1 MLPDEEA
8 LTPVPLQGQE
18 HRIKRWTDSLKVI
31 IRKYWQSRQIQMF
44 IIKRENVCVCV

>member
-1 MLPDEEA
+1 MLTDEEA

-31 IRKYWQSRQIQMF
+31 IIYNRQSRQIQIGQGTF
-44 IIKRENVCVCV
+44 V